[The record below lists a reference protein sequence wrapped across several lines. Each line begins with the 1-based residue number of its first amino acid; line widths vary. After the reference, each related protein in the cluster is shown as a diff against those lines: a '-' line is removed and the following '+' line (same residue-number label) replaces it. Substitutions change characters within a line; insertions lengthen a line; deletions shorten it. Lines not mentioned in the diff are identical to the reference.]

1 VLVVF
6 LSRQSRHFALP
17 VTSATETSQIVAIS
31 TAMILD
37 YMTLSKRLL
46 KSSDF
51 SGSLILAKISYKG
64 LIRFVRF
71 TRMNQGVSLLT
82 WQAMRFQIV
91 YSDWEA
97 SDEAKKFFLQLL
109 LMLELVPSPLTYIVG
124 LLRYM
129 YWEPKTLASRIGGG
143 PRMVDELWGN

>member
-1 VLVVF
+1 VVF

-51 SGSLILAKISYKG
+51 SGSLILAKISYTPESRG
-64 LIRFVRF
+64 FSFDL
-71 TRMNQGVSLLT
+71 
-82 WQAMRFQIV
+82 
-91 YSDWEA
+91 A
-97 SDEAKKFFLQLL
+97 SDEVPNCLLGLRSQRRSEKVLSSIAPHARAGAK
-109 LMLELVPSPLTYIVG
+109 PSYIHRGPSSVHV
-124 LLRYM
+124 LRA
-129 YWEPKTLASRIGGG
+129 KDTR
-143 PRMVDELWGN
+143 